1 MLLQMTDSK
10 RKSLTNCNDQLNRVV
25 VDLPEEMVSDILS
38 RLPIE
43 LILICRIVCKRWYAM
58 TREPSFINKLSNS
71 RYQPT
76 RLILKSLGNIDTPNH
91 LLVLNIEEHK
101 TRHIPIEKM
110 LVDLQIMCSCNGL
123 HCLASDK
130 NLDPVV
136 IYNPITRE
144 RVILPPSN
152 SKSVI
157 YHQQVG
163 LGFDPSTDK
172 YKVVRSYTGF
182 ISMHKVGRFEIIS
195 LGESSWRELSP
206 PLSIVNRDI
215 WAIVSC
221 NGALYWTMNKGI
233 SIIVQFNLR
242 DEKFRVVPFP
252 DSFSA
257 SHVSGGLFEVWGYLT
272 LVQND
277 CSMIKFWRIIDNV
290 DGELS
295 LSPQDTYDTH
305 VKWGGL
311 HCAFV
316 CQMKQ
321 ESYLLHVGFWNS
333 RHQRQEHLTRYFP
346 EKIQNLNLEIPGLP
360 GNFKPVCFKPSL
372 VR

>member
-91 LLVLNIEEHK
+91 LLLLNIEEHK

-123 HCLASDK
+123 LCLASDK

-144 RVILPPSN
+144 RVILPLSN

-157 YHQQVG
+157 YYQQAG

-195 LGESSWRELSP
+195 LGESSW
-206 PLSIVNRDI
+206 
-215 WAIVSC
+215 
-221 NGALYWTMNKGI
+221 NKGI
-233 SIIVQFNLR
+233 SIAIQF
-242 DEKFRVVPFP
+242 
-252 DSFSA
+252 
-257 SHVSGGLFEVWGYLT
+257 T
-272 LVQND
+272 
-277 CSMIKFWRIIDNV
+277 
-290 DGELS
+290 
-295 LSPQDTYDTH
+295 
-305 VKWGGL
+305 
-311 HCAFV
+311 
-316 CQMKQ
+316 
-321 ESYLLHVGFWNS
+321 
-333 RHQRQEHLTRYFP
+333 
-346 EKIQNLNLEIPGLP
+346 
-360 GNFKPVCFKPSL
+360 
-372 VR
+372 